1 MKKYLLALALSA
13 ALLTGC
19 AAQNP
24 AGGTTTPITTPYGI
38 ASRLADDVALSVNNG
53 DALVDAWR
61 VQGLLTATEERNILG
76 WSNLVNVVNA
86 QYIGCVRVAH
96 TQSKVGGLSACA
108 KSLAS
113 GIGDPATLDALHVTN
128 PKSQANVTQ
137 MANAIT
143 GLVTAAITALGG
155 N

>member
-1 MKKYLLALALSA
+1 MKRIVLALVLAVSM
-13 ALLTGC
+13 TGC

-24 AGGTTTPITTPYGI
+24 AGGTAPSTPYSI

-61 VQGLLTATEERNILG
+61 VQGLLNATEERNILG

-86 QYIGCVRVAH
+86 QYIGCIRVAH
-96 TQSKVGGLSACA
+96 TQTKVGGFSACA

-113 GIGDPATLDALHVTN
+113 GIGDPATLAALKVSN

-137 MANAIT
+137 IANSIVGA
-143 GLVTAAITALGG
+143 VNSAITALGA